1 MIDEKYAEIVSR
13 VGLLPGSSWIAQDR
27 SYVLMV
33 LEDTDETFDEPRAWC
48 RVLRISAV
56 DHDVTHETAFYP
68 QLIGLIIRNKLTRV
82 T

>member
-1 MIDEKYAEIVSR
+1 MIDEKYAEIVAR
-13 VGLLPGSSWIAQDR
+13 VGLVPGSSWTSQDR

-56 DHDVTHETAFYP
+56 DQTVTHETAFYP
-68 QLIGLIIRNKLTRV
+68 QLVGLILNKRLVRV
-82 T
+82 E